1 MSENTPG
8 SDPIYKRLYA
18 FPEMVADLLRSVLP
32 AAAFDALD
40 LSTLDKV
47 SASYVGDD
55 YRRRR
60 GDTVWRVDAAGRRT
74 YVLVLLEFQSS
85 SDATMALRVM
95 EYTVLLYKELLHNK
109 RATLGDLPP
118 VLPIVLYNGERPW
131 SAKQDVADLI
141 GETGPALLPYQL
153 SQRHLVVDE
162 RHAEADY
169 AGELTRAVALLEQSS
184 LPEHLARVAGHL
196 ADLVRGPDRDE
207 LRRTF
212 QDWLRVLFERMQRES
227 GEESPAPPELTLEEM
242 KMTLEERVARWP
254 EEWKQRGVEQG
265 IRQGLAHQ
273 RDLVLRQAEA
283 RFGARTAERLSASL
297 QREEDPQRL
306 DAIALA
312 VVQCETGDELLRQ
325 AREAKS

>member
-1 MSENTPG
+1 M
-8 SDPIYKRLYA
+8 
-18 FPEMVADLLRSVLP
+18 
-32 AAAFDALD
+32 
-40 LSTLDKV
+40 
-47 SASYVGDD
+47 
-55 YRRRR
+55 
-60 GDTVWRVDAAGRRT
+60 
-74 YVLVLLEFQSS
+74 
-85 SDATMALRVM
+85 
-95 EYTVLLYKELLHNK
+95 
-109 RATLGDLPP
+109 
-118 VLPIVLYNGERPW
+118 LPIVLYNGERPW
-131 SAKQDVADLI
+131 SAKKDVADLI

-196 ADLVRGPDRDE
+196 ADLFRGPDRDE
-207 LRRTF
+207 LRRAF
-212 QDWLRVLFERMQRES
+212 QDWLRVLFERMQRGS

-254 EEWKQRGVEQG
+254 EEWTQRGIEQGIAHGIERGVEQG

-273 RDLVLRQAEA
+273 RDLVRRQAEA

-325 AREAKS
+325 AR